1 MIRTRH
7 LICLLILVIGLAVIL
22 AFEAAAAEELEIFAG
37 QDKTGRVKVPVAFND
52 AKIIKPDPPNPERT
66 YTFSWD
72 FDSDF
77 DSNLDGIKD
86 NDGHSFD
93 RYTEWTFNKAGKY
106 TVTLTVDD
114 TVNVAKSTLVV
125 TINANQPPQ
134 IFANESET
142 VYREVEHLFYADAVD
157 DNSQPH
163 LLRWRWEFGDGTS
176 SDDPPPVAHT
186 FMATRVYEVTI
197 KVTDDEQAVST
208 HSILVSVVEKPG
220 EMASLYNVK
229 DGKISQKGK
238 EIREDGYIAY
248 KLPIRANHDV
258 LVTVV
263 VGATSPPVGVLVFDN
278 EDDFLDY
285 EVGVGGTWNGDLS
298 KENPDYAHII
308 SFKAE
313 EDTDMYIVI
322 DNGYKTG
329 GGFGNLEGMATVDIT
344 INDEDHGKWYV
355 DIPSFLWFVIIG
367 VAVAI
372 VAVFLG
378 LRVMEMQAARK
389 QQVQALQQT
398 KVQKDQAT
406 QSLASFLSNPEAATV
421 QASERAK
428 HQVPPPGARPGM
440 PPPGAPGMAG
450 PGGPPP
456 GARPGGPPPGARP
469 GGPPPGARPGGPPPG
484 ARPGGPP
491 PGARPGGP
499 PPGARPGGQPP
510 QRGPPPVPEAEPA
523 PTEVPEAPEVPEV
536 PDTVETPEPVG
547 VPETFDA
554 PAIIDAPKPETDPS
568 VTEPAPSGPAYMTT
582 EQPKR
587 VSDFDKMFE
596 TNGAKEPSEAETEEP
611 EEE

>member
-7 LICLLILVIGLAVIL
+7 LIFLLILIIGLAVII
-22 AFEAAAAEELEIFAG
+22 ASEAAAAEELEIFAG
-37 QDKTGRVKVPVAFND
+37 QDKTGRVKAKVAFND

-77 DSNLDGIKD
+77 DSNLDDIKD
-86 NDGHSFD
+86 NDGHSYD
-93 RYTEWTFNKAGKY
+93 RYTEWTFNKAGKF

-114 TVNVAKSTLVV
+114 GVSVAKSTLSV

-142 VYREVEHLFYADAVD
+142 AFREVEHIFYADAVD

-186 FMATRVYEVTI
+186 FMATRVYEVTL
-197 KVTDDEQAVST
+197 KVTDDEQEMSE
-208 HSILVSVVEKPG
+208 HSILVSVIEKPG
-220 EMASLYNVK
+220 EMASLYSVK
-229 DGKISQKGK
+229 NGKISQKDK

-248 KLPIRANHDV
+248 KMPIRANHDV
-258 LVTVV
+258 IVTVT
-263 VGATSPPVGVLVFDN
+263 VGANSPPVAVLVFDN

-298 KENPDYAHII
+298 KENPDYAHILTWQT
-308 SFKAE
+308 E
-313 EDTDMYIVI
+313 EDTDVYIVI

-329 GGFGNLEGMATVDIT
+329 GGFGNLGGMAVVDVSVI
-344 INDEDHGKWYV
+344 DEDYGKWYV
-355 DIPSFLWFVIIG
+355 DIPSFLWYVIIIVV
-367 VAVAI
+367 VAL
-372 VAVFLG
+372 VAVFLA
-378 LRVMEMQAARK
+378 LRVMEMQTNRRQK
-389 QQVQALQQT
+389 VQAIQVT
-398 KVQKDQAT
+398 KVQKDQANR
-406 QSLASFLSNPEAATV
+406 SLASFLDAPEATTV

-428 HQVPPPGARPGM
+428 HQSIP
-440 PPPGAPGMAG
+440 PPPGAPYMAG
-450 PGGPPP
+450 PGGPQPGTRPGGPPP

-499 PPGARPGGQPP
+499 PP
-510 QRGPPPVPEAEPA
+510 QRGAPPVPEAEPA
-523 PTEVPEAPEVPEV
+523 PTEGPVPEDAPE
-536 PDTVETPEPVG
+536 PEPE
-547 VPETFDA
+547 P
-554 PAIIDAPKPETDPS
+554 
-568 VTEPAPSGPAYMTT
+568 EPAAPELVEDKGPVYLTT

-587 VSDFDKMFE
+587 VSVDDFDLRKVPSPDD
-596 TNGAKEPSEAETEEP
+596 EPSVPEVEDK